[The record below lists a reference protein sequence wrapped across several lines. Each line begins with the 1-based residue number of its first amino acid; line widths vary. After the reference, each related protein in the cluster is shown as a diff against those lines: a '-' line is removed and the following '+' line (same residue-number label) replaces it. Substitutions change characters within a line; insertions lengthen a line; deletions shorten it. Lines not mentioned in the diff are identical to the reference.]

1 MSDVD
6 ETLRLWGENIRRRRE
21 ALKLSQDQLA
31 DLVGVRT
38 PTVWRWEKGL
48 MEPRREM
55 KSKLAGVLRQDVL
68 ALFPLTRSVA

>member
-1 MSDVD
+1 MD

-31 DLVGVRT
+31 EMVGVRG
-38 PTVWRWEKGL
+38 PTVWRWEKGQ
-48 MEPRREM
+48 MEPRRHH
-55 KSKLAGVLRQDVL
+55 KALLAGALRQDVL